1 MLPTPTDSDLWQ
13 AFRSGSEA
21 AFEGLYRRFY
31 GKLFRYG
38 RTFTHD
44 DDLVEDCIQ
53 DLFLNLHRYRH
64 TLRAPD
70 EGGVAFYLFGALRN
84 TLARQLG
91 VLQRVREARRLPP
104 DETDLDLTVEE
115 ALVLREFS
123 EMQLQKLNRAV
134 EQLPQRQR
142 EAVYLKFYSGL
153 SFEQIASVMGVNPQS
168 AKNFIQKALHELR
181 RHLLLTPLVVLAQ
194 AFCSAVLPVS
204 PRIFFGKKIFKK

>member
-1 MLPTPTDSDLWQ
+1 MLPAPSDTDLWQ
-13 AFRSGSEA
+13 AFRGGSEA

-31 GKLFRYG
+31 ARLFRYG

-64 TLRAPD
+64 TLKVPD
-70 EGGVAFYLFGALRN
+70 EGGVGFYLFGALRN

-91 VLQRVREARRLPP
+91 VLQRVREVRRPVSE
-104 DETDLDLTVEE
+104 ETDLDLTVEE

-123 EMQLQKLNRAV
+123 DIQLQKLNRAV

-142 EAVYLKFYSGL
+142 EAIYLKFYSDL
-153 SFEQIASVMGVNPQS
+153 SFAQIAEVMGVNPQS

-181 RHLLLTPLVVLAQ
+181 RHLLLTPLVMLAQ
-194 AFCSAVLPVS
+194 TLYAALLPIS
-204 PRIFFGKKIFKK
+204 PRTFLKNFSKK